1 MANKKP
7 KGPMAN
13 TRDSFKG
20 KKLTIEQRLK
30 ELKVGSKV
38 VVKANGRYQGGM
50 PARRF
55 IGKIGTV
62 DEKVGQSSYMLS
74 FPRLKKIIIVD
85 IEHLKEVKDWSDSDA

>member
-20 KKLTIEQRLK
+20 KKLTVEQRLK
-30 ELKVGSKV
+30 ELKIGSKV
-38 VVKANGRYQGGM
+38 VIKANGRYQGGM

-55 IGKIGTV
+55 LGKIGTV
-62 DEKVGQSSYMLS
+62 DAKVGQSSYMLS
-74 FPRLKKIIIVD
+74 FPRNEKTLIVS
-85 IEHLKEVKDWSDSDA
+85 IEHLKEVKD